1 MRKPELILAS
11 GSSARR
17 QILAGAGVTFRV
29 QIAGLDEET
38 QKQQLLANLV
48 RPAEVAVALAAAK
61 AVNVSA
67 SSEGLIIGA
76 DQTLELDGRM
86 FSKAANR
93 IELREQLCQLRGKR
107 HTLYSAVALASSG
120 QIVWQDVSQAHLT
133 MRDFSDRFLDD
144 YLDQQGEHLL
154 HCVGGYQLESAGVQL
169 FDQIDGDYFTILGLP
184 LMGLLRALRQYG
196 IVMP

>member
-1 MRKPELILAS
+1 MTRPQLILAS

-29 QIAGLDEET
+29 QTASLDEEDH
-38 QKQQLLANLV
+38 KQQLLANNTN
-48 RPAEVAVALAAAK
+48 PAEVAAALAAAK

-67 SSEGLIIGA
+67 SHEGLVIGA
-76 DQTLELDGRM
+76 DQTLELEGRL

-93 IELREQLCQLRGKR
+93 TDLRAQLCQLRGKR
-107 HTLYSAVALASSG
+107 HSLYSAVALASSG
-120 QIVWQDVSQAHLT
+120 HVVWQDTAAAHLT
-133 MRDFSDRFLDD
+133 MRNFSDRFLDD
-144 YLDQQGEHLL
+144 YLDQQGEQLL

-184 LMGLLRALRQYG
+184 LMGLLTALRQYG
-196 IVMP
+196 LVMP